1 MINSLVEAQVREA
14 VAKDENRNADGT
26 VNWNFVDADCY
37 ASGVNNVNW
46 NFVDA
51 DCYAS
56 GVNKLFKDD
65 AAYYEA
71 WDDVCFDIDLEE
83 TLKNMSNTDTQLEM
97 NI

>member
-14 VAKDENRNADGT
+14 VAKDENRNADG
-26 VNWNFVDADCY
+26 
-37 ASGVNNVNW
+37 SVNW

>member
-26 VNWNFVDADCY
+26 I
-37 ASGVNNVNW
+37 NW

-65 AAYYEA
+65 AAYYAA
-71 WDDVCFDIDLEE
+71 WDDVCFDVDLEE
-83 TLKNMSNTDTQLEM
+83 SLKNMSDTATQLEM
-97 NI
+97 NV